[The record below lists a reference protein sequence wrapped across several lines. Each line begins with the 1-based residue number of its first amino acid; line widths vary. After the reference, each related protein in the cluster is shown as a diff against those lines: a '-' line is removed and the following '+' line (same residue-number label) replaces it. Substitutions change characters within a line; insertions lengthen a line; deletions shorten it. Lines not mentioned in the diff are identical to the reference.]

1 MEHMNFFL
9 ALVVAS
15 LSFVGGSLLW
25 ARLTKQPPPAAVEQ
39 VRNVVVQTQV
49 GKQAAS
55 VLGVS
60 DEAHVQPINISKTAS
75 DVISAGE
82 QAVEQRIQYIIVQNA
97 INQLMPQIDKLPKD
111 QQTEIRQQ
119 LCVPPVKH

>member
-1 MEHMNFFL
+1 MNFLL

-25 ARLTKQPPPAAVEQ
+25 PRLTKEPRPVPLQQ
-39 VRNVVVQTQV
+39 VRNVVVQTQI

-60 DEAHVQPINISKTAS
+60 DEAHVQPINIANTAS
-75 DVISAGE
+75 EIIGAGE
-82 QAVEQRIQYIIVQNA
+82 QAVEQRIQYVIVQNA
-97 INQLMPQIDKLPKD
+97 INQLMSQINKLPKD

-119 LCVPPVKH
+119 LCTPPVKH